1 MTISRGV
8 SAVILRWENKLKI
21 YSDNF
26 LYWKNILI
34 SE

>member
-26 LYWKNILI
+26 SLLEKYFNI
-34 SE
+34 